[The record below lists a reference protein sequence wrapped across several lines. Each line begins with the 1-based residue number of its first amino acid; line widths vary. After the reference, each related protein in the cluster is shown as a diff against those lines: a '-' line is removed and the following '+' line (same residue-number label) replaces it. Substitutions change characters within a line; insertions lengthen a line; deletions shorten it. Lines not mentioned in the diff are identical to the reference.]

1 MVRRCFPV
9 LPGKDCGFES
19 HRHRD
24 VFCFFLV
31 RLRNE
36 FSWIVELLAVKGKDI
51 YMSAESI
58 VFRTL

>member
-1 MVRRCFPV
+1 
-9 LPGKDCGFES
+9 
-19 HRHRD
+19 
-24 VFCFFLV
+24 
-31 RLRNE
+31 LRNE